1 MAEKI
6 LVPDVGEAED
16 VEVIEI
22 LVAVGDE
29 VEVDDSLVVLESDKA
44 SMEIP
49 SPKAGKILEIHV
61 KEGDNVEEG
70 KLIVELEVAGEGDA
84 SGDEDSAESKNADAD
99 NDDEK
104 SNADEGKG
112 EQASEDEA
120 SEHKDSE
127 KPASKDKASKDKA
140 SKQDDEA
147 GSDESSESKGERTEQ
162 VIAVPDL
169 GEASDITVTEILVK
183 VGDDI
188 LIDDSLVVLESD
200 KASMEIPAT
209 SGGEVLEILVKE
221 GDEVNE
227 GDALVK
233 IASNAAGEAPSSESQ
248 ESSRAAKSSGVDAR
262 EPKDEDEPKP
272 QEKTAASDSSKKVH
286 AGPAVRKQAREY
298 GVDLGEVKGSGRQ
311 GRVLKEDIQ
320 TYVKKRLSEPAAA
333 SGGAGIPAVPEVD
346 FSKFGE
352 TELVPMSRIKQASAK
367 NLHRSWL
374 NVPHVTQ
381 FDEADITELEAF
393 RKQQNTELQK
403 DGTKL
408 TPLAF
413 LVKACVNALQTY
425 PQFNSSLQA
434 DYKNL
439 IHKHYYNIGVAVET
453 PDGLV
458 VPVIK
463 DADKKGIVELA
474 TETSELAAKARDK
487 KLPMDAMQGATF
499 TISSLGGIG
508 GTKFTPIVNAPE
520 VAILGVSRSKVE
532 PVWNGNEFV
541 PRTILPLSLS
551 YDHRAIDG
559 AEAARFTNYLG
570 KVLTDVRRLLL

>member
-1 MAEKI
+1 MAEQI

-16 VEVIEI
+16 VEVIEV

-29 VEVDDSLVVLESDKA
+29 VSVDDSLVVLESDKA

-49 SPKAGKILEIHV
+49 TPHAGKIVKLHV
-61 KEGDNVEEG
+61 KEGDSVEEG
-70 KLIVELEVAGEGDA
+70 KLIAEIEIAGAEATEAAPESEPEAQPESVAVT
-84 SGDEDSAESKNADAD
+84 AEPDPTSVVTV
-99 NDDEK
+99 
-104 SNADEGKG
+104 
-112 EQASEDEA
+112 SEEI
-120 SEHKDSE
+120 
-127 KPASKDKASKDKA
+127 
-140 SKQDDEA
+140 
-147 GSDESSESKGERTEQ
+147 
-162 VIAVPDL
+162 IAVPDV
-169 GEASDITVTEILVK
+169 GEASDITVTEILIQI
-183 VGDDI
+183 GDEI

-209 SGGEVLEILVKE
+209 SGGKVLEIIVKE

-227 GDALVK
+227 GDPLVK
-233 IASNAAGEAPSSESQ
+233 IAAQSEGHAPSPEIQAKSI
-248 ESSRAAKSSGVDAR
+248 AAKPPGVDPR
-262 EPKDEDEPKP
+262 EPGAEVIPP
-272 QEKTAASDSSKKVH
+272 ALSAPPIEKQVEAVNTAKVH

-298 GVDLGEVKGSGRQ
+298 GVDLGEVKGSGRS
-311 GRVLKEDIQ
+311 GRILKDDIQ
-320 TYVKKRLSEPAAA
+320 EYVKARLSKPA
-333 SGGAGIPAVPEVD
+333 GAESVGSGIPAVPEVD

-352 TELVPMSRIKQASAK
+352 IGLVPMSRIKQASAK

-381 FDEADITELEAF
+381 FDEADVTELEAF
-393 RKQQNTELQK
+393 RKQQNTELASQ
-403 DGTKL
+403 GVKL

-439 IHKHYYNIGVAVET
+439 IHKRFYNIGVAVET

-463 DADKKGIVELA
+463 DADQKGVLQLA
-474 TETSELAAKARDK
+474 DETAELAAKARDK

-532 PVWNGNEFV
+532 PVWNGSEFQ